1 MVLCQSVNFAH
12 TRSVNFFLAFQA
24 KCVHACLTRGF
35 VVIRFFSHTHAVMR
49 SLLRTHA
56 IIRSL
61 SRTHAVLYHFMPFRP
76 EVNFTHAYCMRSLPL
91 AHTRRHAIS
100 LTHAIIRSL
109 SRTHAVL
116 YHFMPFRPKVN
127 FTHAYCMRALD
138 THTRTKLL
146 L

>member
-12 TRSVNFFLAFQA
+12 TRSVTFFLAFQA

-35 VVIRFFSHTHAVMR
+35 VVICS
-49 SLLRTHA
+49 
-56 IIRSL
+56 
-61 SRTHAVLYHFMPFRP
+61 
-76 EVNFTHAYCMRSLPL
+76 L
-91 AHTRRHAIS
+91 AHTRRYALTLAHTRHHSLTFAHTRRVVPFRAFQARGELHACVLYAIAS
-100 LTHAIIRSL
+100 SRTHTPSCYLSRTHAIIRSL

-127 FTHAYCMRALD
+127 FTHAYCMRALV
-138 THTRTKLL
+138 THTCTKLL